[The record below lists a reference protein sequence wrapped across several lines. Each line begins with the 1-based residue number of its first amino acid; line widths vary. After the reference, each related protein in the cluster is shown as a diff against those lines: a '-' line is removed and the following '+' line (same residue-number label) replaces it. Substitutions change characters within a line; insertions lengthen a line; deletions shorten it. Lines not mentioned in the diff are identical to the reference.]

1 MVKCVHNV
9 RIHFFLIVC
18 ELQELCGPYVF
29 IIFMIFLIFF
39 FIFTYFKVPETKGRT
54 FDDIAHGFSGAP
66 PPAATSVEEHG
77 RGVLPA
83 SPVKEK
89 VPLVEASKSSS
100 EQGASSSE
108 KAAADAKRL
117 EEKPSSV
124 TQPLVDSS
132 KEEKSNSTI

>member
-1 MVKCVHNV
+1 MCAQYQIKFFFFIACV
-9 RIHFFLIVC
+9 
-18 ELQELCGPYVF
+18 LQELCGPYVF
-29 IIFMIFLIFF
+29 IIFMILLVFF

-54 FDDIAHGFSGAP
+54 FDEIARGFGGSP
-66 PPAATSVEEHG
+66 PPATTSVEEAG
-77 RGVLPA
+77 RVALPA
-83 SPVKEK
+83 SLVKEK

-100 EQGASSSE
+100 EQGPSSSE
-108 KAAADAKRL
+108 QTAVNAAKA